1 MKIWNILCPRSRMAA
16 ASLLA
21 ATAILSSGCSPDLAS
36 FDDVY
41 VPQSVDE
48 NFPIKVV
55 ERPVKLTVPVTNGG
69 LQAAEIDEIARF
81 GRQARTGA
89 TTPVTVSY
97 PARNK
102 LAKQVAGHV
111 AGLLVQEGLARQAV
125 LVTPYDGGGSSVM
138 LSFAKKVAETK
149 PCGDW
154 SSNMRGS
161 QFNDSGPNFGCAFQQ
176 NFAAMIANPEDLQHP
191 REMTPAWS
199 AAQDPAMTKYLSGEW
214 QAPIEDSTVSP
225 SSSGSSN

>member
-1 MKIWNILCPRSRMAA
+1 MKIRNILRLRSRMAA
-16 ASLLA
+16 TGLLA
-21 ATAILSSGCSPDLAS
+21 ATAVLSAGCSPNLAS

-55 ERPVKLTVPVTNGG
+55 ERSVKLTVPVTNGG
-69 LQAAEIDEIARF
+69 LQAAEIGEISRF
-81 GRQARTGA
+81 GRQARASA

-97 PARNK
+97 PAGNK
-102 LAKQVAGHV
+102 LARQVAGHA
-111 AGLLVQEGLARQAV
+111 AGVLVKEGMARQAV
-125 LVTPYDGGGSSVM
+125 LVTPYDGGGSNVT
-138 LSFAKKVAETK
+138 LTFARKVAETK

-199 AAQDPAMTKYLSGEW
+199 AAQNPAMTKYLSGEW
-214 QAPIEDSTVSP
+214 QAPIKDSTVS
-225 SSSGSSN
+225 SNSSGSSN